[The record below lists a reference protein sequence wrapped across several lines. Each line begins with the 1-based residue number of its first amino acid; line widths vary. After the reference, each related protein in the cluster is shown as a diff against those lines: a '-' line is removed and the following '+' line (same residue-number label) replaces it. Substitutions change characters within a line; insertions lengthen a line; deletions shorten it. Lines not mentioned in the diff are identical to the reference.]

1 MNATAAW
8 FEVAKV
14 ATPPKDSP
22 ARAGL
27 AEESL
32 RSSRKDRPVTQTGVS
47 RKEKKEI
54 QSKVARRQERATAPE
69 TTQLEEFP
77 VVSDRMKRHNEKMEA
92 KKKKD
97 AARRKAKE
105 QADKEHSQKVKEAE
119 AKRTERN
126 KKIKDTASRAK
137 DKTKDLAES
146 ALRGTGDAA
155 VSYATES
162 PFTAPLRAAGKKFGQ
177 AVTGAADKISD
188 LRGKTREEVI
198 GETTHLSDAERE
210 EALRN
215 PDGKTNMGERLS
227 MLSGSGKTGQSTMS
241 HILNPL
247 SRAKRDNWRKNLKTT
262 YGGNKPPVGT
272 DTPQWTPRAGLV
284 RREQTKQQ
292 ENERNDALLERLK
305 KDPKSD
311 PTTNKLIQE
320 LQNAKTKREDEKL
333 RTQDISERLGQRSKE
348 IQLSPGA
355 VADKQKEIQALENH
369 KESLDNLTDV
379 TQETLDARRN
389 EV

>member
-22 ARAGL
+22 ARAAL

-54 QSKVARRQERATAPE
+54 QSKVGRRQERATAPE

-77 VVSDRMKRHNEKMEA
+77 VVSDRMKRHNEKMEE

-126 KKIKDTASRAK
+126 KKIKDTASAAK
-137 DKTKDLAES
+137 DKTKDLAGS
-146 ALRGTGDAA
+146 ALRGAGDAA

-162 PFTAPLRAAGKKFGQ
+162 PFTAPFRAAGKKFGQ
-177 AVTGAADKISD
+177 AVTGTRDKIQD
-188 LRGKTREEVI
+188 LRGKTREELV
-198 GETTHLSDAERE
+198 GETPHLSDAERE

-247 SRAKRDNWRKNLKTT
+247 SRAKKDNWKKNLKTT
-262 YGGNKPPVGT
+262 YGGNKPPAGT
-272 DTPQWTPRAGLV
+272 DAPEWTPRAGLV
-284 RREQTKQQ
+284 RRDQTKQQ
-292 ENERNDALLERLK
+292 EDKRNDALLERLR

-320 LQNAKTKREDEKL
+320 LQNAKTKREDAKL
-333 RTQDISERLGQRSKE
+333 RNRDISQRLEQGSKE

-355 VADKQKEIQALENH
+355 EAVEAKRLQA
-369 KESLDNLTDV
+369 
-379 TQETLDARRN
+379 QEKHTEAVSDLNATEREKLDAMRN
-389 EV
+389 AA